1 METRKADF
9 RFAPRPADSRWLE
22 FGFGVS
28 LLVFVLAAGCAAPGE
43 PQARRPPVPTAVTD
57 LAARQAGSGVALT
70 FTLPRNTIEGEPLS
84 EPPAIEIYRGFA
96 AAGAPGKAA
105 DSRLVFTIPSGVV
118 DNYLTDGHIEFV
130 DPIPAEELAGHAGQQ
145 AVYTVRTRAARK
157 RASADS
163 NAAAL
168 RVYPAPAA
176 VTDARASVTETAIE
190 LSWSAP
196 AQTPQSASIAGYRVY
211 RAEVD
216 PASLPDAAKDA
227 SHAKLKTPLALLAPA
242 SAASY
247 RDTQFEFGKTYLY
260 SIRSVASAEPAT
272 VESADSNPV
281 LVEARD
287 IFPPA
292 PPQGLVAVIVPA
304 TPETSAYIEL
314 SWDISLETDW
324 AGYNVYRNDTKGTRG
339 ERLTPQLLLAPTFR
353 DISVVSGRRYF
364 YQVTAVDK
372 AGNESAPSAAVAAGL
387 PQPSP

>member
-9 RFAPRPADSRWLE
+9 RFAPRPADSRWLKS
-22 FGFGVS
+22 GFGVS
-28 LLVFVLAAGCAAPGE
+28 LLVFALAAGCAAPGE

-57 LAARQAGSGVALT
+57 LAARQAGGGVALT

-145 AVYTVRTRAARK
+145 AVYLVRTRAARK

-168 RVYPAPAA
+168 RVYPAPAG
-176 VTDARASVTETAIE
+176 VTDTAIE

-227 SHAKLKTPLALLAPA
+227 SQAKLKTPLALLAPA

-247 RDTQFEFGKTYLY
+247 RDAQFEFGKAYLY
-260 SIRSVASAEPAT
+260 SIRS
-272 VESADSNPV
+272 
-281 LVEARD
+281 
-287 IFPPA
+287 I
-292 PPQGLVAVIVPA
+292 
-304 TPETSAYIEL
+304 
-314 SWDISLETDW
+314 
-324 AGYNVYRNDTKGTRG
+324 
-339 ERLTPQLLLAPTFR
+339 
-353 DISVVSGRRYF
+353 
-364 YQVTAVDK
+364 
-372 AGNESAPSAAVAAGL
+372 
-387 PQPSP
+387 